1 VQTGQPADL
10 YGIPGARRY
19 RNERNHAAREEVG
32 KVLCPMDAHDA
43 HVDQT
48 FLNEVPFP
56 SDAREVFRRCVVNKA
71 KFSSKTRKGF
81 LCPEK
86 SIRSTRGSTA
96 Q

>member
-19 RNERNHAAREEVG
+19 RNEGNHAAREEVG
-32 KVLCPMDAHDA
+32 KVLCPMDA

-56 SDAREVFRRCVVNKA
+56 SDAREVFRRCVVNNLRNSA
-71 KFSSKTRKGF
+71 
-81 LCPEK
+81 PN
-86 SIRSTRGSTA
+86 
-96 Q
+96 